1 MKDPESKIAAL
12 TYCGIGGIE
21 IPAPSTKNAT
31 IYRICADQT
40 SLDLT
45 KFIVRILLSL
55 MSSARFK
62 NKYILTH
69 ADD

>member
-12 TYCGIGGIE
+12 TYFGIGGIE

-40 SLDLT
+40 SLALT
-45 KFIVRILLSL
+45 KFIVNTIIINVFS
-55 MSSARFK
+55 
-62 NKYILTH
+62 
-69 ADD
+69 